1 MIIQDGILESK
12 DIFIEENKAS
22 LLENYLVEDRMV
34 KYNGEIAPKFGWCV
48 IYVGGPG
55 SGKGSASKFKSRL
68 QGIYF
73 NVDDLKEKSRIWDI
87 VNTETGKPYS
97 DELKTPEYARD
108 IRNSEFVSE
117 LHNIMKPLGNKIK
130 NNILDSPE
138 NKGKGRDRLP
148 NIIFDITGDKVSKI
162 TEIVEALKPVGYK
175 IAIVWMLS
183 TIERALRNNASRP
196 REVSVDNVFIPKHED
211 VINAME
217 KLFNSGEIENINE
230 FWVVDT
236 ATEINPRVDPVGYH
250 EAQNVYHIP
259 CTPDGLKVFD
269 NIIKRIN
276 YNRNELS
283 RLKQKR
289 AEKFK

>member
-1 MIIQDGILESK
+1 MKIIADGIFESKEIFNEELLES
-12 DIFIEENKAS
+12 
-22 LLENYLVEDRMV
+22 YLVEDRMV
-34 KYNGEIAPKFGWCV
+34 KYDGELAPKFGWCV

-73 NVDDLKEKSRIWDI
+73 NVDDLKEKSKIWDI
-87 VNTETGKPYS
+87 INTETGKPYS

-276 YNRNELS
+276 YNRNELG